1 MWWKKEID
9 DHTTLIVMRIA
20 VAVMYIFVSC
30 YIYFSSETNF
40 GVVQGFKIVSNFC
53 LMLAAVVLFPVVES
67 IYAEENKFFVNQL
80 SVAFSFFVVVI
91 MHVYLLNSFGISQT
105 YDLIFGS
112 FCLNVVAQF
121 PIVILLKKVYG
132 KRS

>member
-30 YIYFSSETNF
+30 YLYFSSETNF

-53 LMLAAVVLFPVVES
+53 LMLAAVVLFPIVES

-80 SVAFSFFVVVI
+80 SVAFSFFIVVI
-91 MHVYLLNSFGISQT
+91 MQSSLQKVLTATPYNAKIYSYHDT
-105 YDLIFGS
+105 YCYAF
-112 FCLNVVAQF
+112 
-121 PIVILLKKVYG
+121 LKLWMLKQ
-132 KRS
+132 